1 MGNFSNA
8 LVSLSAN
15 SRLLISVFWLTV
27 FKGPCVDYWEIL
39 STLDK
44 KVIII
49 IIVIKVLIVNLI
61 PIVIFK
67 EDVFKNMFTAGLY
80 YPFLSNSIAKNGRKP
95 AIYP

>member
-39 STLDK
+39 STLNK

-49 IIVIKVLIVNLI
+49 IIVIIVLIVNLI
-61 PIVIFK
+61 PTVISK
-67 EDVFKNMFTAGLY
+67 EDVFKNMFHCGTL
-80 YPFLSNSIAKNGRKP
+80 LSLFIKQYS
-95 AIYP
+95 